1 MFSFDDMGWMIDKH
15 VLWLWMWH
23 DEMLHEMIDMKILKE
38 WICAIVQIVYDK
50 LKKKKLKK
58 KGQTWQ
64 YNEHDS

>member
-50 LKKKKLKK
+50 LKKK
-58 KGQTWQ
+58 
-64 YNEHDS
+64 N